1 MARIL
6 LVEDSELILQV
17 TRDALE
23 ARGHEVIAARDGEE
37 ALRRFLEEKPDL
49 VITDCLIPKLN
60 GFKLVENIRDLEGE
74 ERTPVVMTSAI
85 YMKENY
91 RRVAMEAGADL
102 YLAKPA
108 RPEERDD
115 FLRRIDELVGSASL
129 AAPGKEGA
137 LP

>member
-23 ARGHEVIAARDGEE
+23 ARGHEVVVARDGEE

-60 GFKLVENIRDLEGE
+60 GFKLVENIRDLEE

-85 YMKENY
+85 YMKQNY
-91 RRVAMEAGADL
+91 RKVAMEAGADL
-102 YLAKPA
+102 YLPKPA
-108 RPEERDD
+108 RPEERED
-115 FLRRIDELVGSASL
+115 FIRKVEELVGDARL
-129 AAPGKEGA
+129 AVRGKEV
-137 LP
+137 

>member
-17 TRDALE
+17 TKDALE
-23 ARGHEVIAARDGEE
+23 ARGHEVMVARDGEE
-37 ALRRFLEEKPDL
+37 ALRKFLEGKPDL
-49 VITDCLIPKLN
+49 VITDCLIPKIN

-85 YMKENY
+85 YMKQNY
-91 RRVAMEAGADL
+91 RKVAMEAGADL

-108 RPEERDD
+108 RPEEREE
-115 FLRRIDELVGSASL
+115 FLRKVEELVGSATL
-129 AAPGKEGA
+129 AAGGSEG
-137 LP
+137 